1 MERKHYIYLVKVFN
15 VIQEVYGNTTEEETV
30 AACTDKNRA
39 EEILKYNIA
48 GVDDGYY
55 NYGLIVTVADGRVY
69 GEINPIDLSVYKYNK
84 KENSFETL
92 SYYNDVTLTV
102 KKNYCFRLDF

>member
-1 MERKHYIYLVKVFN
+1 MNYIYLVKVFN
-15 VIQEVYGNTTEEETV
+15 IKEGEFIPTLQEETV
-30 AACTDKNRA
+30 AVCTDKDRA
-39 EEILKYNIA
+39 EEILEHNIA
-48 GVDDGYY
+48 GIDDGCY

-84 KENSFETL
+84 KENSFEVL

-102 KKNYCFRLDF
+102 KKNYCFILDF

>member
-1 MERKHYIYLVKVFN
+1 MNYIYLVKVFN
-15 VIQEVYGNTTEEETV
+15 IKEGTFMDTLDEETV
-30 AACTDKNRA
+30 AVCTDKNRA

-48 GVDDGYY
+48 GIDDGCY

-84 KENSFETL
+84 KENSFEVL